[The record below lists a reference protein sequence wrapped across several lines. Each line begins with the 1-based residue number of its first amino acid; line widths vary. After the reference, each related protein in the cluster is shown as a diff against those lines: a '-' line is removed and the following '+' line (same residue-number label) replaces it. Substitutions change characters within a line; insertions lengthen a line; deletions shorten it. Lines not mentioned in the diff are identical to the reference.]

1 MTDHIQF
8 TESGEGDP
16 VVCLLDSSATALT
29 DALSEDF
36 AILRR
41 APETFSG
48 ANAVAR
54 AEALLAVADARGLSS
69 FALLAQ
75 GEDCATALA
84 AAALRP
90 QASETLVLMSPRAL
104 DEHGSPRDIS
114 LAGLLG
120 KVEAQTLALFGT
132 RSAIASPAMGGRYKR
147 ALAKCHLI
155 YVYDADDIA
164 GERLEA
170 VSEVV
175 LDFLKRR
182 EAFLVSNKDGRAHA

>member
-1 MTDHIQF
+1 MTDNSF
-8 TESGEGDP
+8 TETGEGDP
-16 VVCLLDSSATALT
+16 VICLLEGNAAALT

-36 AILRR
+36 AVFARSPDRLD
-41 APETFSG
+41 G
-48 ANAVAR
+48 ANAVSR
-54 AEALLAVADARGLSS
+54 AEALLAVADARGLSK

-75 GEDCATALA
+75 GEDCASALA

-90 QASETLVLMSPRAL
+90 QAIETLVLMSPRLL
-104 DEHGSPRDIS
+104 DEHGTPRDVS

-132 RSAIASPAMGGRYKR
+132 RSAIASPSTGGRYKR
-147 ALAKCHLI
+147 ALSKCHLI
-155 YVYDADDIA
+155 YVYDADDT
-164 GERLEA
+164 GSERLEA

-182 EAFLVSNKDGRAHA
+182 EAFLVSNKDGRVHA